1 MKKYL
6 KILVLFILIVVYLI
20 LAIKHSNTINID
32 ASKFDQHHYIR
43 IVKEIH
49 QKNFW
54 YLGDR
59 NRTPLYP
66 YIQAIF
72 YTPGMDD
79 KAFFQQGK
87 FINIFISLLML
98 FLIFKKISKYLEYFG
113 AIVFILL
120 TAFTLFILKAPY
132 FQTEVLFYSL
142 YFFTFIY
149 ILKTLKKG
157 QYKDAL
163 FAGVFAAITYLVKA
177 TALMG
182 FTLFIGFLIAHIIRQ
197 LIKNTTY
204 AKKLLICTLISFMG
218 FILILSPY
226 LIENKKIYNKF
237 FYNVNTNFYMWYDSW
252 AEVVKGTRA
261 HGDTLG
267 WPDMP
272 KEMIPGPAK
281 YLKEHTFKQI
291 INRQKLGLFF
301 QMTILTR
308 TYAAI
313 PFSFILLSLL
323 LSIYL
328 ILVERKSSLIF
339 LKDNLVPFLFV
350 IIYIFIHINIFAW
363 YMLIEYSPRFIFS
376 LFLPFL
382 FVTFMVI
389 ENIAIGEISVSS
401 LVKLKKSNLIYLIIL
416 LSLVIA
422 FPNIVKTILGGYT

>member
-1 MKKYL
+1 M
-6 KILVLFILIVVYLI
+6 
-20 LAIKHSNTINID
+20 
-32 ASKFDQHHYIR
+32 
-43 IVKEIH
+43 
-49 QKNFW
+49 
-54 YLGDR
+54 
-59 NRTPLYP
+59 
-66 YIQAIF
+66 
-72 YTPGMDD
+72 
-79 KAFFQQGK
+79 
-87 FINIFISLLML
+87 
-98 FLIFKKISKYLEYFG
+98 
-113 AIVFILL
+113 
-120 TAFTLFILKAPY
+120 
-132 FQTEVLFYSL
+132 
-142 YFFTFIY
+142 
-149 ILKTLKKG
+149 
-157 QYKDAL
+157 
-163 FAGVFAAITYLVKA
+163 
-177 TALMG
+177 
-182 FTLFIGFLIAHIIRQ
+182 
-197 LIKNTTY
+197 
-204 AKKLLICTLISFMG
+204 LICTLISFMG